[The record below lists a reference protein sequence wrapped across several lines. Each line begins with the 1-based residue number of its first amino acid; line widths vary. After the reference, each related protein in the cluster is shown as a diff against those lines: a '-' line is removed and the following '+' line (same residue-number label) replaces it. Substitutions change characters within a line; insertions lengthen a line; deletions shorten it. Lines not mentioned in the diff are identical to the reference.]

1 MSETVLQ
8 SVVACKGS
16 DNLWLELFT
25 KEVHASI
32 IILSTDHGLYGFSH
46 VYIGQNKILYQIDE

>member
-1 MSETVLQ
+1 MLFCQKTVLQ

-25 KEVHASI
+25 KEVHTSVMFFQQLMIYTALI
-32 IILSTDHGLYGFSH
+32 MYT
-46 VYIGQNKILYQIDE
+46 